1 MLIGH
6 DYFKFKLVALKR
18 AIGFV
23 SYLYCT
29 IIADQ
34 SPNLREGKRYW
45 KKDYQHILK
54 VWDSLIVIQKKMQYF
69 KTPYTYHLYPKILL
83 IFIKYF

>member
-29 IIADQ
+29 IIE
-34 SPNLREGKRYW
+34 PTGRK
-45 KKDYQHILK
+45 
-54 VWDSLIVIQKKMQYF
+54 
-69 KTPYTYHLYPKILL
+69 KILEEGFYEN
-83 IFIKYF
+83 IINIYSRYEIP